1 MDKGGHHHGVSD
13 DGVSSEEDG
22 GSGESGEEGRGERRR
37 NLRKWAPRKAYVQDK
52 RPTRSLPTRHRR
64 SGALRPPILS
74 TLLNLIDGGPD

>member
-37 NLRKWAPRKAYVQDK
+37 NLRKWAPRKAYKTNALQEAFQQD
-52 RPTRSLPTRHRR
+52 TVDQGLFV
-64 SGALRPPILS
+64 LRYFLHYSI
-74 TLLNLIDGGPD
+74 